1 MVDTVES
8 DHKPLVSIMEKSV
21 AEVQSFRL
29 QRIKVKLLRYNIKV
43 TYKPGKEMHIADL
56 LSRNFIKENQS

>member
-21 AEVQSFRL
+21 AEVQSPRL